1 MNQLFVALDSEMS
14 YNQLIMTSETTS
26 STLSEED
33 RDNG

>member
-14 YNQLIMTSETTS
+14 YNQLIMTSETT
-26 STLSEED
+26 LSEED